1 MASSAPTVEDRALAL
16 RADALLICERAAW
29 LPQCIG
35 TDQFRPGVP
44 EIYAELRCLQKVR
57 AVRVSETLIACCQRH
72 GMWTPYFADVEARI
86 WLCLGDRD
94 RAEARWSEL
103 LHHENRQLR
112 VIAKQALVSLQRK
125 VDSGERLATEVDQA
139 MDRNE
144 TERVVEMLLQHGAE
158 VGTALAAAAQGGQAR
173 VVNLLLQRDWGLL
186 EFYLMPWFRE
196 RTFPGEQGRLRAPL
210 PVDTDEARYES
221 RAGQHHSDVALRWSH
236 YFGDFRASAIRW

>member
-72 GMWTPYFADVEARI
+72 GMWTPYFEDVEARI
-86 WLCLGDRD
+86 WLFLGDRD

-103 LHHENRQLR
+103 LHHENRQRR

-139 MDRNE
+139 IDRNE
-144 TERVVEMLLQHGAE
+144 TERVVEMLLVALMDEDEPDTLENVLE
-158 VGTALAAAAQGGQAR
+158 VVAMQWPMPPETPWDRGLFTSQ
-173 VVNLLLQRDWGLL
+173 LLLALFERQLQDW
-186 EFYLMPWFRE
+186 
-196 RTFPGEQGRLRAPL
+196 
-210 PVDTDEARYES
+210 EAR
-221 RAGQHHSDVALRWSH
+221 DC
-236 YFGDFRASAIRW
+236 D

>member
-72 GMWTPYFADVEARI
+72 GMWTPYFEDVEARI
-86 WLCLGDRD
+86 WLFLGDRD

-144 TERVVEMLLQHGAE
+144 TERVVEMLLVALMDEDEPDTLENVLE
-158 VGTALAAAAQGGQAR
+158 VVAMQWPMPPETPWDRGLFTSQ
-173 VVNLLLQRDWGLL
+173 LLLDLFERQLQDW
-186 EFYLMPWFRE
+186 
-196 RTFPGEQGRLRAPL
+196 
-210 PVDTDEARYES
+210 EAR
-221 RAGQHHSDVALRWSH
+221 DC
-236 YFGDFRASAIRW
+236 D